1 MQLRMRPNTIKHSIS
16 KFVVGFLAHCFA
28 MLSFVIRSMCPAMEI
43 PCPRPWYAISIERL
57 SYISLYVTS
66 VLKNELPNITQR
78 THTYNR
84 RNEPVTG
91 IFCPQ
96 LRSAAGQPG
105 QPACLWKWTRWTRWT
120 AMKTRNEC
128 PDKGGSESGCV
139 FRHRQ
144 RPLLSIFRF

>member
-43 PCPRPWYAISIERL
+43 PCPRPSHAISIERL

-78 THTYNR
+78 THTYNL

-91 IFCPQ
+91 IFSPQ

-105 QPACLWKWTRWTRWT
+105 QPACPWRWTRWTRWT

-144 RPLLSIFRF
+144 RPFLSIFRF